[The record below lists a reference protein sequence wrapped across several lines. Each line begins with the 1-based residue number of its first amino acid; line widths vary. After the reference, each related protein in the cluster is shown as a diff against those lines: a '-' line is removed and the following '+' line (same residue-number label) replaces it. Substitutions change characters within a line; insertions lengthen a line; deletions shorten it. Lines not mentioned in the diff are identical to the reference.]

1 MNTRT
6 TILVRQVCNHVK
18 RLLQA
23 LPEAAPMG
31 VLQQLE
37 DQMDC
42 LLKKRKFRDA
52 EEMAYA
58 ILLMIDSFSKKTM
71 KGSNSER

>member
-1 MNTRT
+1 MKIRT
-6 TILVRQVCNHVK
+6 NQLVCQICNHVK
-18 RLLQA
+18 KLTKA
-23 LPEAAPMG
+23 LPQTAHKG
-31 VLQQLE
+31 ILQQLE

-42 LLKKRKFRDA
+42 LLKKRKVRES

-71 KGSNSER
+71 KGSEGER